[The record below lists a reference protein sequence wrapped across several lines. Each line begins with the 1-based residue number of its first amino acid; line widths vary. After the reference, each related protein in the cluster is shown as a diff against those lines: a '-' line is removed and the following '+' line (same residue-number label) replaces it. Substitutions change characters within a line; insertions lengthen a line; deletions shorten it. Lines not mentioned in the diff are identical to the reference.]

1 MKQNLTEG
9 TSVKGYARIV
19 SYTVPKHWRLLVRAF
34 SYFNLNLHAQEIA
47 ERFGKMKWDTGFQAN
62 LGTNVR
68 LAVFSGLVGNTGSQ
82 TAFGY
87 MAVGTSNTAVS
98 AGHTALQAEITDSGL
113 ARAASTNSRSTTTQA
128 NDTLNML
135 KTWTVSG
142 TKTVEEIGF
151 FNDPT
156 AGIMGGR
163 CLTGT
168 KAFVS
173 GDTYAATYKVIF
185 S

>member
-1 MKQNLTEG
+1 MKDTNKT
-9 TSVKGYARIV
+9 KGYARIE
-19 SYTVPKHWRLLVRAF
+19 SYTLPTFWRKVVQGLSALRMENVAR
-34 SYFNLNLHAQEIA
+34 NLMTRYGTLN
-47 ERFGKMKWDTGFQAN
+47 WDTGFKAN
-62 LGTNVR
+62 LGTTVR

-87 MAVGTSNTAVS
+87 IAVGTSATAVS

-113 ARAASTNSRSTTTQA
+113 ARAASTNSRSTTTA
-128 NDTLNML
+128 TNDTLNLL
-135 KTWTVSG
+135 KTFTVTA
-142 TKTVEEIGF
+142 TKTVQEVGV
-151 FNDPT
+151 FNAVS
-156 AGIMGGR
+156 AGVMAGR

-173 GDTYAATYKVIF
+173 GDTYAVTYKIVF